1 VAVGALCRTAVRA
14 LPRALAGALLL
25 AFTLAEA
32 APRSPAIKAEFR
44 KANPCPATGRK
55 TGACP
60 GWEVDHR
67 QALVCG
73 GADTVDNLQW
83 LPVAEHRE
91 KTRAEVKLCRTNRHT
106 KQAESVQ

>member
-1 VAVGALCRTAVRA
+1 MARLTTLAM
-14 LPRALAGALLL
+14 ALAVVLV
-25 AFTLAEA
+25 A
-32 APRSPAIKAEFR
+32 APARSIERSPAIKAEFR

-91 KTRAEVKLCRTNRHT
+91 KTRAEVKLCRTNKHT
-106 KQAESVQ
+106 R